1 MTMTEVSTLIRE
13 SVQLGVMQAIKTYEP
28 TKDKVRASEIKS
40 WLELNGVDYGV
51 FKKLESAGLI
61 KGERLG
67 DGRNSPIVYSKADV
81 KAAISTHSV
90 CKMIAYGK
98 IEEV

>member
-28 TKDKVRASEIKS
+28 TKDKVRAKEIKS
-40 WLELNGVDYGV
+40 WLELNGVEYGI
-51 FKKLESAGLI
+51 FKKLEALGFI
-61 KGERLG
+61 NGERLG
-67 DGRNSPIVYSKADV
+67 DGKNSPIVYSKANI
-81 KAAISTHSV
+81 KEALQTHSV

-98 IEEV
+98 IDVV